1 MFRIRTLLWSVPVA
15 LLVFHSQICG
25 QTAGYNGYA
34 GNNGGYLWGQPLPT
48 SFQQQNQAP
57 AGGAPADLSGL
68 GSEGI
73 FCPTPYCLTPCCPAW
88 QVVGDF
94 LYLRPGR
101 DAVAVAVPINGAIVP
116 PPGVAPVQV
125 GNTMLADVSF
135 QPGFRVG
142 LARWL
147 DTCSAVEA
155 TYTRFE
161 GRTSATVESTAP
173 IVLRSLVAHP
183 GTFDAPTDFLAASAD
198 YGIQFQIADVD
209 YRGVLH
215 RGDCWVVTYL
225 LGARYAHLWQGFDST
240 FANSTLTETVDTR
253 LRFDGGGIRLGLD
266 GERRFG
272 CSGFSIYGSGMASFL
287 GGTYRGRFVE
297 QQTPGSETPL
307 VLTGW
312 KDDRVVPILDLELG
326 LGWMS
331 EGGGVRLK
339 AGYMFSGW
347 FNTPTTDAF
356 IHSVQTGQ
364 AGKLND
370 TLTFDGLNA
379 RIEFVF

>member
-1 MFRIRTLLWSVPVA
+1 MCRIRTLLWSVPVA
-15 LLVFHSQICG
+15 LLVFHSQSCG
-25 QTAGYNGYA
+25 QAVESNGYA
-34 GNNGGYLWGQPLPT
+34 GNNGGFSLGQPLPV
-48 SFQQQNQAP
+48 SLQQQNPAP
-57 AGGAPADLSGL
+57 AWGAPADLSGP

-73 FCPTPYCLTPCCPAW
+73 YCLTPCCPAW

-125 GNTMLADVSF
+125 GDTTLADVSF

-142 LARWL
+142 LARWF
-147 DTCSAVEA
+147 DSCSALEA

-161 GRTSATVESTAP
+161 GRTSAAVEATAP

-183 GTFDAPTDFLAASAD
+183 GTFDAPTDFLAANAA
-198 YGIQFQIADVD
+198 YGIQFQLADVD
-209 YRGVLH
+209 YRGVLL
-215 RGDCWVVTYL
+215 RGDPWVVTYL

-240 FANSTLTETVDTR
+240 FSNATLTETVDTR

-272 CSGFSIYGSGMASFL
+272 CSGFSIYGSGTASLL
-287 GGTYRGRFVE
+287 GGTFRGGFVE
-297 QQTPGSETPL
+297 QQTPGSQTPL

-312 KDDRVVPILDLELG
+312 KDDRAVPILDLELG
-326 LGWMS
+326 VGWMS

-347 FNTPTTDAF
+347 FNTPTTGAF
-356 IHSVQTGQ
+356 IHSVQAGQ

-379 RIEFVF
+379 RVEFVF